1 VREILEG
8 AIKVF
13 AAALTIAAVLIVF
26 WIVGIIAVPGTSSAP
41 FMSGVGTGI
50 KWTFT
55 QLGVLIKAL

>member
-1 VREILEG
+1 
-8 AIKVF
+8 
-13 AAALTIAAVLIVF
+13 VLIVF
-26 WIVGIIAVPGTSSAP
+26 WIIGIISTPGTSGAP

>member
-1 VREILEG
+1 MREILSG

-13 AAALTIAAVLIVF
+13 AGAATIAAVLIVF
-26 WIVGIIAVPGTSSAP
+26 WIVGIIAVPGTSNAP

-55 QLGVLIKAL
+55 QLDVLIKAL

>member
-1 VREILEG
+1 MSEILSG

-26 WIVGIIAVPGTSSAP
+26 WIIGIISTPGTSGAP

>member
-1 VREILEG
+1 MADILSG
-8 AIKVF
+8 AVKVF
-13 AAALTIAAVLIVF
+13 AAALTIAAILIVF
-26 WIVGIIAVPGTSSAP
+26 WIIGIISTPGTSSAP

>member
-1 VREILEG
+1 MSEILSG

-26 WIVGIIAVPGTSSAP
+26 WIIGIISTPGTSSAP

>member
-1 VREILEG
+1 MGEILAP

-13 AAALTIAAVLIVF
+13 AAAFGIAAVLIVF

-55 QLGVLIKAL
+55 QLGVLIKAP

>member
-1 VREILEG
+1 MSSILEG

-26 WIVGIIAVPGTSSAP
+26 WIIGIISTPGTSGAP

>member
-1 VREILEG
+1 MSSILEG

-13 AAALTIAAVLIVF
+13 AAALTIAAILIVF
-26 WIVGIIAVPGTSSAP
+26 WVVGIISTPGTSGAP

-55 QLGVLIKAL
+55 QLGVLIKSL

>member
-1 VREILEG
+1 MSSILEG

-13 AAALTIAAVLIVF
+13 GAALTIAAVLIVF
-26 WIVGIIAVPGTSSAP
+26 WIIGIISTPGTSSAP

>member
-1 VREILEG
+1 MSSILEG

-26 WIVGIIAVPGTSSAP
+26 WIIGIISTPGTSSAP